1 MCRNE
6 AREAYCGTVGD
17 TPLGNGTLTIGV
29 FADWIRGGLTVAT
42 SSTNVGTLATS
53 TTIAIGVTS
62 TTASSVTGA
71 FWEHTISSYIEWMKL
86 K

>member
-42 SSTNVGTLATS
+42 SSTNVGTLAT
-53 TTIAIGVTS
+53 TQ
-62 TTASSVTGA
+62 
-71 FWEHTISSYIEWMKL
+71 
-86 K
+86 